1 MNTPVAE
8 PCSEV
13 GARPARSIASQE
25 VSSSSR
31 CCGSI
36 ASASRGLIPKN
47 PASKSATS

>member
-13 GARPARSIASQE
+13 GARPARSIASQD

-36 ASASRGLIPKN
+36 AIASRGLIPKN
-47 PASKSATS
+47 AASKSATS